1 MDTVQRPKGFN
12 LVLSKKRNLK
22 FMKIATYFS
31 FYTKLVLLL
40 SCLSVLVSCGGGQR
54 QALEMAA
61 DIIEE
66 RPDSAYILLK
76 KVDFNTLTN
85 DEDKAL
91 YALTHAKA
99 NMYMGRSL
107 VTDTLIPV
115 VVNYFKVKGDTSAY
129 IESVVAQAHHLRSI
143 ELKDEAFSYVD
154 SVADEMPGDIQKILN
169 QELLG
174 FAFSDKNHS
183 RSLDIINRQIQ
194 LTANKDERFNYEIKK
209 ITPLVAL
216 GRSYDA
222 VALCDSLFALPE
234 APECGSAEWI
244 YMRIN
249 YASALGERRETSG
262 KAVAIL
268 KDAIERM
275 KGVPSEK
282 LAEFYVPM
290 INLQLNS
297 GNIKEATEYAKLLE
311 TLNIDLFDRD
321 PVAASYLEFLKIVL
335 DYEHNG
341 ALSLSRLSNTAHS
354 LRRVSNDL
362 EIKRQER
369 DDALETSYDLS
380 RKNYELTIDR
390 QRLWL
395 LIVLVMFVAFMLV
408 GVIYLVAHRRKQKLI
423 ESEERIEALEQLS
436 KAATVA
442 TTDDKQALLKK
453 TLLQQIGIIRTFA
466 ESPTAQN
473 QEALRKISN
482 VSNSESVS
490 DTLVNWQE
498 LYPVIDE
505 LYDGFHAK
513 LLNDYPGVFS
523 EREIQILC
531 LLRAEF
537 STKEIGV
544 LIQQTSN
551 SVYVSKTSIR
561 KKLNLPPKDD
571 FITFL
576 TSPDRP

>member
-1 MDTVQRPKGFN
+1 M
-12 LVLSKKRNLK
+12 LVTFIMAS
-22 FMKIATYFS
+22 IA
-31 FYTKLVLLL
+31 
-40 SCLSVLVSCGGGQR
+40 VSCSNSQ
-54 QALEMAA
+54 QHSQ
-61 DIIEE
+61 IISDAKRIVDEH
-66 RPDSAYILLK
+66 PDSAYVLLK
-76 KVDFNTLTN
+76 KVDFNGLTDN
-85 DEDKAL
+85 ESKAL

-99 NMYMGRSL
+99 NMYMGHSL
-107 VTDTLIPV
+107 VTDTIILIAI
-115 VVNYFKVKGDTSAY
+115 NYYKEKGDTTAY
-129 IESVVAQAHHLRSI
+129 IEAVKAQAHHLRSV
-143 ELKDEAFSYVD
+143 ELKEEAFSLID
-154 SVADEMPGDIQKILN
+154 SVASDMPKKFQKLLN
-169 QELLG
+169 QDLLG
-174 FAFSDKNHS
+174 FSFSDKDYI

-194 LTANKDERFNYEIKK
+194 LADDNKERLNFEIKK

-216 GRSYDA
+216 GKSSDA
-222 VALCDSLFALPE
+222 VVLCDSLFALPE
-234 APECGSAEWI
+234 APETGSAEWL
-244 YMRIN
+244 YLRIN
-249 YASALGERRETSG
+249 YAAALGERRETST
-262 KAVAIL
+262 KAVEIL
-268 KDAIERM
+268 NDAIERM
-275 KGVPSEK
+275 NGAPAEK

-297 GNIKEATEYAKLLE
+297 GNIGEADKYVNIIDN
-311 TLNIDLFDRD
+311 LNIDFFDRD

-380 RKNYELTIDR
+380 RRNYELTIGR
-390 QRLWL
+390 QRMWL
-395 LIVLVMFVAFMLV
+395 LIVAVMCVALILI
-408 GVIYLVAHRRKQKLI
+408 GVIYLIAHRRRQRLI
-423 ESEERIEALEQLS
+423 EAEERIEALEQLS
-436 KAATVA
+436 KAAAVSS
-442 TTDDKQALLKK
+442 TDDKQALLKK
-453 TLLQQIGIIRTFA
+453 ALLQQIGIIRTFA

-482 VSNSESVS
+482 VGNSDSIS

-505 LYDGFHAK
+505 LYDSFHTK

-531 LLRAEF
+531 LLRADF

-561 KKLNLPPKDD
+561 KKLNLPAKDD
-571 FITFL
+571 FIAFL
-576 TSPDRP
+576 TASNRP

>member
-1 MDTVQRPKGFN
+1 M
-12 LVLSKKRNLK
+12 LVTFIMAS
-22 FMKIATYFS
+22 IA
-31 FYTKLVLLL
+31 
-40 SCLSVLVSCGGGQR
+40 VSCSNSEQHS
-54 QALEMAA
+54 Q
-61 DIIEE
+61 IISDAKRIVDEH
-66 RPDSAYILLK
+66 PDSAYMLLK
-76 KVDFNTLTN
+76 KVDFNDLTDN
-85 DEDKAL
+85 ESKAL

-99 NMYMGRSL
+99 NMYMGHSL
-107 VTDTLIPV
+107 VTDTIIPIAI
-115 VVNYFKVKGDTSAY
+115 NYYKEKGDTTAY
-129 IESVVAQAHHLRSI
+129 IEAVKAQAHHLRSV
-143 ELKDEAFSYVD
+143 ELKEEAFSLID
-154 SVADEMPGDIQKILN
+154 SVASDMPKKFQKLLN
-169 QELLG
+169 QDLLG
-174 FAFSDKNHS
+174 FSFSDKDYI

-194 LTANKDERFNYEIKK
+194 LADDNKERLNFEIKK

-216 GRSYDA
+216 GKSSDA
-222 VALCDSLFALPE
+222 VVLCDSLFALPE
-234 APECGSAEWI
+234 APETGSAEWL
-244 YMRIN
+244 YLRIN
-249 YASALGERRETSG
+249 YAAALGERRETST
-262 KAVAIL
+262 KAVEIL
-268 KDAIERM
+268 NDAIERM
-275 KGVPSEK
+275 NGAPAEK

-297 GNIKEATEYAKLLE
+297 GNIGEADKYVNIIDN
-311 TLNIDLFDRD
+311 LNIDFFDRD

-380 RKNYELTIDR
+380 RRNYELTIGR
-390 QRLWL
+390 QRMWL
-395 LIVLVMFVAFMLV
+395 LIVAVMCVALILI
-408 GVIYLVAHRRKQKLI
+408 GVIYLIAHRRRQRLI
-423 ESEERIEALEQLS
+423 EAEERIEALEQLS
-436 KAATVA
+436 KAAAVSS
-442 TTDDKQALLKK
+442 TDDKQALLKK
-453 TLLQQIGIIRTFA
+453 ALLQQIGIIRTFA

-482 VSNSESVS
+482 VGNSDSIS

-505 LYDGFHAK
+505 LYDSFHTK

-531 LLRAEF
+531 LLRADF

-561 KKLNLPPKDD
+561 KKLNLPAKDD
-571 FITFL
+571 FIAFL
-576 TSPDRP
+576 TASNRP